1 MVYFKFTQSL
11 CFSFLYAFPI
21 WAWFS
26 LTFKKHKRER
36 HWWYLCF
43 FSVPKAVT
51 NLTVSYVEKNSVCL
65 SWEKPEGNVDFYRLT
80 YETTL
85 VKVTT
90 ERRKV
95 EGLIPGTPYNFTVV
109 SGVNDASK
117 WSYEAHVSAYTSEFL
132 LILFHVYVCATHV
145 TFISVFLLLVA
156 GSVIC
161 DWNQWKAPKSLF
173 TPKRGSGLQFVL
185 SC

>member
-1 MVYFKFTQSL
+1 M
-11 CFSFLYAFPI
+11 
-21 WAWFS
+21 
-26 LTFKKHKRER
+26 
-36 HWWYLCF
+36 
-43 FSVPKAVT
+43 
-51 NLTVSYVEKNSVCL
+51 EKNSVFL
-65 SWEKPEGNVDFYRLT
+65 RWEKPEGNVDFYRLT
-80 YETTL
+80 YETTP

-90 ERRKV
+90 ETIKV

-132 LILFHVYVCATHV
+132 LILCHVYVCAMHV

-161 DWNQWKAPKSLF
+161 D
-173 TPKRGSGLQFVL
+173 
-185 SC
+185 